1 MHSCEK
7 FFEQIYAEQLIY
19 LKVMFQNC
27 LKIQSGK
34 DWQMRKNS
42 KSSYFGINLLISK
55 PIVKKF

>member
-34 DWQMRKNS
+34 DWQMRKIS

-55 PIVKKF
+55 PI